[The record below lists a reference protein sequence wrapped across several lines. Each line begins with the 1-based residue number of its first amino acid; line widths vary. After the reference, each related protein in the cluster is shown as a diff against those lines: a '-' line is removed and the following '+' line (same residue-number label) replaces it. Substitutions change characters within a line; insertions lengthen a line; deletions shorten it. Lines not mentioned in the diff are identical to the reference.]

1 MVEREEKNIKNR
13 KIKIKQNK
21 KAKSIKQINKLI
33 KKRKNNSLEKRE
45 GKKKNC
51 SLCRS
56 LKDEVLWFV
65 NCLNCISSF
74 LKVTITVYF
83 SHANL

>member
-45 GKKKNC
+45 GKKKIV
-51 SLCRS
+51 LCVGHSRMKCCG
-56 LKDEVLWFV
+56 L
-65 NCLNCISSF
+65 
-74 LKVTITVYF
+74 
-83 SHANL
+83 